1 MYVCVYLHT
10 VPEKLKRLN
19 FYIEM
24 YIQEMYTQEQDA
36 NTPAGGAVHPAQ
48 RLGSIRLTLQ

>member
-10 VPEKLKRLN
+10 VPEKLKRLD